1 MRNYETLYILRPDL
15 EEEVTADQVKRLAEV
30 VATAGGELQ
39 EVNTWGKRRMAYEI
53 EGHREGYYVLMKFAS
68 DTEVPKELERVLR
81 ISEPVL
87 RYIVVREDE

>member
-1 MRNYETLYILRPDL
+1 
-15 EEEVTADQVKRLAEV
+15 
-30 VATAGGELQ
+30 
-39 EVNTWGKRRMAYEI
+39 MAYEI